1 MRKSKQNMLLLV
13 FLLIGTALAFSNCGS
28 SGGGGTTLAELTA
41 ANAPEVAG
49 SLDQVMSL
57 IEPTSSLA
65 ELEVA
70 ATSPKPPLMGLMDT
84 LKVLAHSQLPSSGLS
99 AQGSMPAEPIPCDSG
114 SGSMSASWDGPDD
127 ITDITDISGFK
138 VNMTFDECTMDS
150 TTLDGSLSVSL
161 EDLLGDSGTI
171 SFETSYL
178 NLQDS
183 SSPDGTTD
191 MTMSNYSME
200 LTATPTGGTVTMSGS
215 ISGTADGTPVDGE
228 FDDLTMVVEMVSGGE
243 EYSISGKMKST
254 CIGGWIEFSTPT
266 PVFVA
271 TDADC
276 PTDGEVD
283 AVSGENTVSVVVGP
297 ASSEIT
303 VYFNDAEV
311 TSYPDCDGVDGLC
324 S

>member
-13 FLLIGTALAFSNCGS
+13 FLLIGTALVFSNCG
-28 SGGGGTTLAELTA
+28 SGGGGTTLAELTE

-49 SLDQVMSL
+49 SLEQVMSL
-57 IEPTSSLA
+57 VEPTSSLA

-70 ATSPKPPLMGLMDT
+70 ATSSRPPLTGLMDT
-84 LKVLAHSQLPSSGLS
+84 MKALANSQLPSSKLS

-114 SGSMSASWDGPDD
+114 SGSMSATWDGPD
-127 ITDITDISGFK
+127 IITDISDISGFE
-138 VNMTFDECTMDS
+138 VTMTFDECTMDG
-150 TTLDGSLSVSL
+150 TTLDGSATIGL
-161 EDLLGDSGTI
+161 EDLLSDSGTI

-191 MTMSNYSME
+191 MTMSDFSME
-200 LTATPTGGTVTMSGS
+200 LTATSTSGTVTMSGS
-215 ISGTADGTPVDGE
+215 VSGTAEGTPVDGE
-228 FDDLTMVVEMVSGGE
+228 FDDLTMAMEMVTGGE
-243 EYSISGKMKST
+243 EYSISGRMKST

-276 PTDGEVD
+276 PSDGEVD

-297 ASSEIT
+297 SSSEIT

-311 TSYPDCDGVDGLC
+311 TSYPDCDSVEGLC
-324 S
+324 T